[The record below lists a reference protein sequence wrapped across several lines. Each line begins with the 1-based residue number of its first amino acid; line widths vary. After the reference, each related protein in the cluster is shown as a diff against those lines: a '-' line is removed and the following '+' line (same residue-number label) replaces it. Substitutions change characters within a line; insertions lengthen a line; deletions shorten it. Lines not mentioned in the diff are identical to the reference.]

1 MERCHTRLIV
11 IHTTEKFVD
20 NHQLSFMSLENTD
33 KLQSPGLLDAGS
45 RMGLRGHPYKMLQK
59 SNYRQR
65 KMTRVFIESR

>member
-11 IHTTEKFVD
+11 IHMTERSVD
-20 NHQLSFMSLENTD
+20 NHRLWFMSSENTD

-45 RMGLRGHPYKMLQK
+45 RMGLRGHPYKILQK
-59 SNYRQR
+59 SDYRQR